1 MVGTSDLKVPDL
13 AKLREKEQH
22 KAMQVL
28 LYGYCYTKSKK
39 YKFNK
44 PLEAGIYSFKN
55 LNSGFLPVNFSS
67 NYRKPDVA
75 ITEEKLEEFMSEI
88 KTYIKEMYALD
99 VDFIEPADL
108 KY

>member
-1 MVGTSDLKVPDL
+1 MN
-13 AKLREKEQH
+13 
-22 KAMQVL
+22 KAIQVL

-39 YKFNK
+39 YTFNK

-67 NYRKPDVA
+67 NYRKPDVE

-88 KTYIKEMYALD
+88 KTYIKEMYTLD